1 MKIPTSL
8 MKVRLKIYSF
18 FFQIFEVMNL
28 VKPTVTI
35 KDKIV
40 YPGGN
45 LVIVPS
51 FSK

>member
-8 MKVRLKIYSF
+8 IEIELRIYSF

-28 VKPTVTI
+28 VKPTVNI

-45 LVIVPS
+45 LVIVPP